1 MNPPKGEIFH
11 PGREDFLHRG
21 SDRRGLDHL
30 QDPPGVMGRG
40 KTWIQN
46 MILLAKNTG
55 ETDMAFTKKQ
65 SKNWHFTINTR
76 EHSVFTNK
84 KLLRKNEHVRSIP
97 VNDWGFSINFTI
109 ET

>member
-46 MILLAKNTG
+46 VILLAKNTG
-55 ETDMAFTKKQ
+55 ETDMAFTKK
-65 SKNWHFTINTR
+65 TI
-76 EHSVFTNK
+76 
-84 KLLRKNEHVRSIP
+84 
-97 VNDWGFSINFTI
+97 
-109 ET
+109 